1 MGCLNHPSAPVA
13 ATCKKCSAELCGIC
27 TRFLDSGEYCEKC
40 ASVVEADAYLESR
53 DRNQKA
59 REVEAAKITTTRI
72 DEEEVRLKARSKD
85 GIYVK
90 GGAFMGCLM
99 LIVSIGLY
107 AFPNL
112 LKSDVLLT
120 QEQEIMDL
128 AECRQVFQAIGIRL
142 SEGEIPVDTMSC
154 PGTNIPNIIL
164 RRGSKI
170 TVSHPNPRQYG
181 LEELY
186 VTSDSH
192 RVVMVEQNQG

>member
-13 ATCKKCSAELCGIC
+13 ATCKKCKAELCGIC

-40 ASVVEADAYLESR
+40 ASVAEADAYLESR
-53 DRNQKA
+53 DRNQHA
-59 REVEAAKITTTRI
+59 REMESAQITTSRI
-72 DEEEVRLKARSKD
+72 DEEEARLKSRNKD
-85 GIYVK
+85 GIYIK

-99 LIVSIGLY
+99 LIASIGLY
-107 AFPNL
+107 AFPDL
-112 LKSDVLLT
+112 LKSDALLA
-120 QEQEIMDL
+120 QEQGIMDL
-128 AECRQVFQAIGIRL
+128 TECRQVFQAIGIRL
-142 SEGEIPVDTMSC
+142 SEGEIPVETMSC

-164 RRGSKI
+164 RRGSTI